1 MTQVDFYI
9 VTSSAPDARE
19 RFACRLAEK
28 AWHAGYRIFIHTES
42 EFDAH
47 RMNELLWTFRP
58 DSFLP
63 HGRPAEPGNERL
75 PVLIGSGNK
84 PPTPFD
90 VLINLGRS
98 VPAYF
103 DMFPRV
109 AEIVSAEETTR
120 NLARERY
127 RVYRDQG
134 CALRSHS
141 M

>member
-9 VTSSAPDARE
+9 VASSASDARE

-28 AWHAGYRIFIHTES
+28 AWHTGCRIFIHTES

-63 HGRPAEPGNERL
+63 HGLPTEQGNERL
-75 PVLIGSGNK
+75 PVLIGWGDK
-84 PPTPFD
+84 PNRPFD
-90 VLINLGRS
+90 VLINLGRA

-103 DMFPRV
+103 NMFSRV
-109 AEIVSAEETTR
+109 AEIVGAEQTTR

-141 M
+141 V